1 MKYFVKFFV
10 VTFFL
15 LICTHT
21 FAEQKIVV
29 LDLTYVLNKSKAG
42 KDAQEFLKK
51 TFNENTKKFSDI
63 DEALKKEESDLLAK
77 KATLNK
83 EEYTEKMN
91 SLRKRSID
99 YQSERRAAIDK
110 LTTQRAKARETLIN
124 KIDPILKVYIKE
136 NNISL
141 VADRKFILGGAP
153 DYDITKIIVERLN
166 KEFPSLIYQL
176 LLIEFF
182 CYLLLLQYHYYHQ
195 YGYYY

>member
-29 LDLTYVLNKSKAG
+29 LDLTYVLNNSKAG

-51 TFNENTKKFSDI
+51 TFKENAKKYSNI
-63 DEALKKEESDLLAK
+63 EEALKKEERDLLAK
-77 KATLNK
+77 KATFNK

-99 YQSERRAAIDK
+99 YQSKRRAAIDK
-110 LTTQRAKARETLIN
+110 ITTQRAKARETLLTRL
-124 KIDPILKVYIKE
+124 DPIIKVYIKE

-153 DYDITKIIVERLN
+153 DYDITKIIVEKLN
-166 KEFPSLIYQL
+166 KELPSLNL
-176 LLIEFF
+176 K
-182 CYLLLLQYHYYHQ
+182 
-195 YGYYY
+195 